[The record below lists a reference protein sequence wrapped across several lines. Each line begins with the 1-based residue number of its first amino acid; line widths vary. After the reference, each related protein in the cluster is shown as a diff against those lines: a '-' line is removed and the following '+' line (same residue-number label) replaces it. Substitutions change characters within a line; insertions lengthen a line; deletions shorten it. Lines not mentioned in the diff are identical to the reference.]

1 MQSKLHTWRFYGLK
15 REEYE
20 IAMKKVF
27 VHNLSFLSYIN
38 RWFAVFSFSFSL
50 FAFTTVYTNIFPE
63 DIYRSISSGVVYIF
77 ISIIFVLASLFCK
90 RIFGQYNKIE
100 KYNKKIIY
108 TFIVICYMGIMAS
121 AIHLGVFAVPN
132 EPSIVFSIFLTS
144 FLISITL
151 PPTHSL
157 LLMLVAVIVFSVS
170 VIVFK
175 DRFLWTLDLLNL
187 AISIPISTA
196 YSWHISQY
204 RLLAALNASK
214 LEEERNRFH
223 TQSTIDDLT
232 QLKNRRDF
240 DNKFGRYLSDCREKD
255 DFICLA
261 IADIDHFKTYND
273 HYGHLGGDECL
284 RAIGAA
290 LLEPWDNR
298 SVYVARIGGEEFA
311 LLWFE
316 EEKNNIQNTVLQ
328 LQKRVSGLKIPH
340 KKSTVSEYVSLSIGV
355 CVVRSKKEGNSQDA
369 IYSLAD
375 KALYEAKKDG
385 RNRIVIFD
393 GELKY

>member
-1 MQSKLHTWRFYGLK
+1 M
-15 REEYE
+15 
-20 IAMKKVF
+20 
-27 VHNLSFLSYIN
+27 
-38 RWFAVFSFSFSL
+38 
-50 FAFTTVYTNIFPE
+50 
-63 DIYRSISSGVVYIF
+63 
-77 ISIIFVLASLFCK
+77 ASLFCK